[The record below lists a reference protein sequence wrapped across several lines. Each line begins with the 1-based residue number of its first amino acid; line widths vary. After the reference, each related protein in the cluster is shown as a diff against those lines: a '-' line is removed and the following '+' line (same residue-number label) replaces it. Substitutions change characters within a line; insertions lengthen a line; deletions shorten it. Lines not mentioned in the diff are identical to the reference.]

1 MQNYKYFTGG
11 LEDMATKAETEFFQQ
26 YLIVLSDGTQITM
39 DKATNRQIAQ
49 AISIVKVKD
58 GKEASIKNP

>member
-1 MQNYKYFTGG
+1 MRNYKYYTGG

-39 DKATNRQIAQ
+39 DKATDREISQ
-49 AISIVKVKD
+49 AVSILRIED
-58 GKEASIKNP
+58 TGEAPIENP